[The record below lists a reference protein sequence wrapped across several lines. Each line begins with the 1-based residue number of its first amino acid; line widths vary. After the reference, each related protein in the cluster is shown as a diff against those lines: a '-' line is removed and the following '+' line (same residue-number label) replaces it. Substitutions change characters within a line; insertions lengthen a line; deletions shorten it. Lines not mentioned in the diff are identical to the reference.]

1 MIVVPLTGVERLDPL
16 IALVVAV
23 NIVRTG
29 IHLIRTSVDGLLD
42 RALPETDQTQIRRV
56 IERELGADAT
66 YHALRTRKA
75 GAQRFVEFHLLL
87 PGYLTGVQRAHV
99 LTGRIEAAI
108 AAAFPG
114 TETTIH
120 VEPIEERASG
130 EDSALVPLEG
140 AETARHHPPQ
150 FRRALI
156 SG

>member
-1 MIVVPLTGVERLDPL
+1 
-16 IALVVAV
+16 
-23 NIVRTG
+23 
-29 IHLIRTSVDGLLD
+29 
-42 RALPETDQTQIRRV
+42 V

-87 PGYLTGVQRAHV
+87 PGFYSVQRAHE

-108 AAAFPG
+108 AASFPG

-120 VEPIEERASG
+120 VEPIEERASW

-140 AETARHHPPQ
+140 AKPPAAIRHS
-150 FRRALI
+150 FALH
-156 SG
+156 